1 MNASAIIGRI
11 GVRRPVLPALAV
23 ALVLG
28 GCALTDGPTTGSTL
42 GATQFGAS
50 GSTPSSSVGTAKIEA
65 LLGAGFGRS
74 LGPGDLDAAYQ
85 AQVQALEL
93 SRPGTSVTWS
103 NPATGN
109 HGEIVPG
116 PTYLVNTTECRD
128 FVHTVETNTG
138 QEERRGTA
146 CRPAGGSWQAI
157 A

>member
-11 GVRRPVLPALAV
+11 GAWRRVPPAFAL
-23 ALVLG
+23 ALVLA
-28 GCALTDGPTTGSTL
+28 GCGLTDGPGT
-42 GATQFGAS
+42 GATVGATPFGTSA
-50 GSTPSSSVGTAKIEA
+50 GSPSAAAGTAKIEA

-85 AQVQALEL
+85 AQVQALDL

-109 HGEIVPG
+109 HGEVVPG
-116 PTYLVNTTECRD
+116 PTYVVNTTECRD

-146 CRPAGGSWQAI
+146 CRPVGGSWQAI